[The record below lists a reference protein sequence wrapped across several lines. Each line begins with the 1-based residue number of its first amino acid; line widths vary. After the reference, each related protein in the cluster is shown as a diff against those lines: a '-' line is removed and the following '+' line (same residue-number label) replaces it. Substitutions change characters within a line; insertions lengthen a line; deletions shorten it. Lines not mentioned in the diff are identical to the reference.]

1 MIDPVNRPPQSTSP
15 SVNPT
20 VSKPLNH
27 PTSHTD
33 WLSSSQTA
41 SWLSWAAL
49 CRPIPLQRKPC
60 ILFFIGRGIWLLSS
74 GSRPASNACLACKQ
88 AAGSSPSSSQCAARP
103 SWAARSCDTDP
114 TPITPR
120 QAALIDPSSTL
131 TSIYI
136 LFVTSQVCCVDMRL
150 CVFATL
156 DASWSVC
163 MRVSRWMRHL
173 LYCLLLTRI
182 PLALNRSQQEG

>member
-1 MIDPVNRPPQSTSP
+1 MTDPVNRPRQSASP
-15 SVNPT
+15 SFNPT
-20 VSKPLNH
+20 VSKPLNHH

-41 SWLSWAAL
+41 SRLHWAAP
-49 CRPIPLQRKPC
+49 CRPNPLQRRPC
-60 ILFFIGRGIWLLSS
+60 ILFFTGRGSWLLSS
-74 GSRPASNACLACKQ
+74 GSRPVSNACLACKQ
-88 AAGSSPSSSQCAARP
+88 AAGSSPSFSQCAAQP

-136 LFVTSQVCCVDMRL
+136 LFVTSQVCCMDMLL
-150 CVFATL
+150 CVFATGC
-156 DASWSVC
+156 ASWSVC
-163 MRVSRWMRHL
+163 TRV
-173 LYCLLLTRI
+173 CLAGWSI
-182 PLALNRSQQEG
+182 FFIACCWHGSP